1 MPMNLP
7 ILSIRIQYEHD
18 VVSVRQRC
26 RQLAEA
32 LGFETQQ
39 QTRLATAVSEIARN
53 AFSYAGGGKVEFLL
67 EGATPPQLFSIY
79 VTDTGR
85 GIANLTEVLEGNY
98 RSETGMGLGIIG
110 ARRLM
115 DRFRIESTP
124 GKGTSVYLGKLL
136 PRHAP
141 FVTPQLLSRLLSQIE
156 ARKPRD
162 LLDEFREQ
170 NQELLR
176 TLDELRRRQEEL
188 VSLNRELEDTNRGVV
203 ALYAELDEKA
213 DHLRRAD
220 EVKSRF
226 LSNMS
231 HEFRT
236 PLNSILAL
244 SRLLQDRADG
254 PLTEEQEVQVGFIRK
269 SAESLYELVN
279 DLLDLA
285 KVEAGKTEVR
295 PTEFEVSGLFGA
307 LRGMLRPLLVSS
319 TLNLVFEEPAGMPPM
334 YSDEGKISQILRNF
348 ISNALKFTE
357 AGEVRVSAE
366 YCPATER
373 VTFRVRDTGIGI
385 APEDR
390 DHIFREFTQLDSH
403 IQHRVKGTGLGLP
416 ISKKLA
422 ELLGG
427 GVGVESEPGVGSE
440 FSLTVPVRWEARESV
455 RKEELAAEVDP
466 SQETVL
472 LVEDNFETRL
482 KYEKYLRSSRWRV
495 ASARSVREAE
505 NILNHVT
512 PVAIVLDIALRGED
526 SWGFL
531 AKIKSSAA
539 TASIPVVVA
548 TSVDDQAKAMALGA
562 DAYLTK
568 PVEARD
574 LRRVLRQL
582 TGHVERKV
590 LLVDDEEVSRYLLKQ
605 LFSGPEIRF
614 IEACN
619 GDEALACVRA
629 EKPDLVVMD
638 LMMPV
643 RNGFETLAEMNADFD
658 LKDIP
663 VIVSSSKV
671 LSPDEKRHLEGMA
684 LAVLPKSALAE
695 KMVTSEAM
703 GQVAAVLA
711 AAGLADMIQDRR
723 AANR

>member
-1 MPMNLP
+1 VNLP

-26 RQLAEA
+26 RQVAEA

-53 AFSYAGGGKVEFLL
+53 AFSYARGGKVEFFL
-67 EGATPPQLFSIY
+67 EGSTPPQLFSIR
-79 VTDTGR
+79 VTDSGR
-85 GIANLTEVLEGNY
+85 GIPNLEEVLEGRY

-115 DRFRIESTP
+115 DRFRIDTAPET
-124 GKGTSVYLGKLL
+124 GTTVYLAKLL

-141 FVTPQLLSRLLSQIE
+141 FVTPQLLSRILAGIDV
-156 ARKPRD
+156 RKPRE

-188 VSLNRELEDTNRGVV
+188 ISLNRELEDTNRGVV

-244 SRLLQDRADG
+244 SRLLLERADG
-254 PLTEEQEVQVGFIRK
+254 PLTTEQEIQVTYIRK
-269 SAESLYELVN
+269 SADSLFELVN

-285 KVEAGKTEVR
+285 KVEAGKTEIR
-295 PTEFEVSGLFGA
+295 STEFEVSALFGA

-319 TLNLVFEEPAGMPPM
+319 TLNLVFDEPAGIPPLF
-334 YSDEGKISQILRNF
+334 SDEGKISQILRNF

-366 YCPATER
+366 YAESDGF

-385 APEDR
+385 APADQET
-390 DHIFREFTQLDSH
+390 IFKEFAQLDSH
-403 IQHRVKGTGLGLP
+403 LQRRVKGTGLGLP
-416 ISKKLA
+416 LSRRLA

-427 GVGVESEPGVGSE
+427 SVSVESELGAGSV
-440 FSLTVPVRWEARESV
+440 FSLALPAKFHEGEPPREPEQQTQV
-455 RKEELAAEVDP
+455 AEN
-466 SQETVL
+466 QETIL
-472 LVEDNFETRL
+472 LVEDHFETRL
-482 KYEKYLRSSRWRV
+482 AYERYLRATRWHVV
-495 ASARSVREAE
+495 AARSVREAE
-505 NILNHVT
+505 NILGNVI

-526 SWGFL
+526 SWSFL
-531 AKIKSSAA
+531 AQLKSDPRTSA
-539 TASIPVVVA
+539 IPVIIA
-548 TSVDDQAKAMALGA
+548 TSVDDRAKAMALGA
-562 DAYLTK
+562 DAYLEK
-568 PVEARD
+568 PASSRD
-574 LRRVLRQL
+574 LRRLLRQF
-582 TGHVERKV
+582 TGRGPCKV
-590 LLVDDEEVSRYLLKQ
+590 LLVDDEPVSRYLLKQ
-605 LFSGPEIRF
+605 LFSGSEIQF
-614 IEACN
+614 LEAAN
-619 GDEALACVRA
+619 GDEALERLRT
-629 EKPDLVVMD
+629 EKPDLVMMD
-638 LMMPV
+638 LMMPG
-643 RNGFETLAEMNADFD
+643 RNGFEVLAEMQADFD
-658 LKDIP
+658 LKEIP

-671 LSPDEKRHLEGMA
+671 LSSQEEHRIAGLA
-684 LAVLPKSALAE
+684 AAVLPKARLAQ
-695 KMVTSEAM
+695 KDAVSELTKA
-703 GQVAAVLA
+703 LA
-711 AAGLADMIQDRR
+711 AAGLPGLIPERLIPER
-723 AANR
+723 KAAQL